1 MYGKKSGGQGGD
13 AGGLFC
19 HSLPQP
25 RRRQLPHP
33 AASLWSLT
41 LRAPLQ
47 RQTGAA
53 LWVPF
58 LICPLGPGWLSLW
71 FGKNARGFSL
81 FAEWQ
86 DDEREQWIEEA
97 GCREKACGGMEVSCK
112 VGWALCLHGQKMGMC
127 GAQQHQQH
135 HMSKCSGGGWEGVC
149 RPQHRGR
156 RMLETAPPTGRSGR
170 KVSLVLR
177 VEAGWESRGPAS
189 KGTKPDKLRVT

>member
-13 AGGLFC
+13 AGGFFC
-19 HSLPQP
+19 CSLPQP
-25 RRRQLPHP
+25 QRRQLPHP
-33 AASLWSLT
+33 TASLWSLT

-47 RQTGAA
+47 RQMGAA

-86 DDEREQWIEEA
+86 DDEREQWKEEA

-127 GAQQHQQH
+127 EALKSSNTTCPSALVGDG
-135 HMSKCSGGGWEGVC
+135 K
-149 RPQHRGR
+149 
-156 RMLETAPPTGRSGR
+156 GR
-170 KVSLVLR
+170 KD
-177 VEAGWESRGPAS
+177 PAS
-189 KGTKPDKLRVT
+189 SRPTEEKILGDFSPLDRKS

>member
-71 FGKNARGFSL
+71 FGKNAHGFSL

-135 HMSKCSGGGWEGVC
+135 HMSKCSGGGWEGTQG
-149 RPQHRGR
+149 P
-156 RMLETAPPTGRSGR
+156 
-170 KVSLVLR
+170 SLIT
-177 VEAGWESRGPAS
+177 PN
-189 KGTKPDKLRVT
+189 